1 MSQPPAS
8 PMPQYGGPMST
19 PPSSPM
25 PPPPPPKKKRTGLI
39 IGIIAGAL
47 FLIVAVI
54 VVIAL
59 IIFFAVRNGGGGD
72 TTGGGGGGDKAA
84 TPEEQATTLVTD
96 YMDAL
101 VAGDSAAAFELAADP
116 SGSDEVLPAAA
127 YDAALAAAPIADVV
141 VEAPAMEPEGIDG
154 TVPVSFTV
162 GGEATTYDFTVSDY
176 DSDEVFEL
184 DSPMWSTYTPDSLA
198 GLGATING
206 EELPTDVSL
215 AMLPGSYEISFGVE
229 GFAPSVTD
237 PMVYTD
243 YDTDVEW
250 PEATLTDDG
259 LATFRAAV
267 QKSVDACIAQ
277 DTLKAGCGIGER
289 PATTDDGYTL
299 TDGTVK
305 RSLPEDSQ
313 RTIDKM
319 TATPSYDEPTFVEGE
334 YIGSIDTTMD
344 CEKDGKKGTC
354 EMWMGG
360 GLGTPSVDMAD
371 PEHPVTWS

>member
-72 TTGGGGGGDKAA
+72 TTDGGGGGDKAA

-141 VEAPAMEPEGIDG
+141 VGAPAMEPEGIDG

-176 DSDEVFEL
+176 DSDE
-184 DSPMWSTYTPDSLA
+184 SLRA
-198 GLGATING
+198 GFPHRGP
-206 EELPTDVSL
+206 PTHRIPW
-215 AMLPGSYEISFGVE
+215 PGSVPRST
-229 GFAPSVTD
+229 APSC
-237 PMVYTD
+237 P
-243 YDTDVEW
+243 
-250 PEATLTDDG
+250 PIPAP
-259 LATFRAAV
+259 ASRCFRAPTRSPSGWRA
-267 QKSVDACIAQ
+267 SPPRSPIRWC
-277 DTLKAGCGIGER
+277 T
-289 PATTDDGYTL
+289 PTT
-299 TDGTVK
+299 
-305 RSLPEDSQ
+305 
-313 RTIDKM
+313 
-319 TATPSYDEPTFVEGE
+319 TPTSSGPRRR
-334 YIGSIDTTMD
+334 
-344 CEKDGKKGTC
+344 
-354 EMWMGG
+354 
-360 GLGTPSVDMAD
+360 
-371 PEHPVTWS
+371 